1 MFDFLNLVSD
11 RNSTQ
16 TGVEFLVKHS
26 RTTSV
31 YCLPEEQVVKEP
43 FKLKRKFK
51 YGSVQDQVETNV
63 RLEARYSEEE
73 DDFKSSL
80 TPLHFTTSRD
90 LWPFYK
96 PFVVYG
102 NGTEILRTLNFSRGF
117 NPFLMAQLQPEARLS
132 NEPKIVLK

>member
-1 MFDFLNLVSD
+1 MFDYLNLVSD

-43 FKLKRKFK
+43 FKLKRRFIHT
-51 YGSVQDQVETNV
+51 SVQDQLETNI
-63 RLEARYSEEE
+63 RLEARYSEDG

-80 TPLHFTTSRD
+80 TPLHFTSSRN
-90 LWPFYK
+90 LGPFYK
-96 PFVVYG
+96 PFVVYE
-102 NGTEILRTLNFSRGF
+102 NGTEILRTLNHSRGF
-117 NPFLMAQLQPEARLS
+117 DPFMITQLQPTRG
-132 NEPKIVLK
+132 IGR